1 MRYMKWLFVALCA
14 MFFQQSFVTIGK
26 VLPAILAPAIFDDL
40 LINPSWLGVYVGI
53 IAFVALTVQVG
64 CGSFII
70 RYGSLRIS
78 QISLVSTG
86 IGLALATPGFT
97 SLMILSAVAIG
108 ASASSTPASSHLL
121 GRYSPAQYA
130 PLVFSI
136 KQTAVPLGLLSAGL
150 LGPFLT
156 EEYDWRVA
164 LLAVA
169 GACLVFT
176 LALESFRAKFDKD
189 RDESKK
195 IHLSDFRGTVTLVL
209 SKKPLR
215 SLAFG
220 CFAFVGLQATFVAF
234 FVIYLTDIGYS
245 LIEAG
250 AVFSI
255 ATAVAIPGRIFW
267 GWMSSWLVQPRAM
280 LGILAL
286 LMFVAAGLTSC
297 FDASWST
304 WQVLLVAVL
313 VSASVF
319 SWHGVTLAE
328 AARLAP
334 SSMRGTVTGGVLSF
348 GQFGGL
354 VLPLFYSLILSLTGS
369 YQLGFLACSLPALI
383 VGVVL
388 SIDNRKG
395 FWSRRN

>member
-53 IAFVALTVQVG
+53 IAIVALIVQVG

-78 QISLVSTG
+78 QISLLSTG
-86 IGLALATPGFT
+86 IGLTLAAPGFA

-156 EEYDWRVA
+156 ETYDWKVA
-164 LLAVA
+164 LLTVA
-169 GACLVFT
+169 GACVVFT
-176 LALESFRAKFDKD
+176 LTLETLRAKFDED
-189 RDESKK
+189 RNERKK
-195 IHLSDFRGTVTLVL
+195 IQLSDFRGTVTLVL

-215 SLAFG
+215 SLALG
-220 CFAFVGLQATFVAF
+220 CFAFVGLQTTFVAF
-234 FVIYLTDIGYS
+234 FVIHLTDIGYG
-245 LIEAG
+245 LVEAG

-267 GWMSSWLVQPRAM
+267 GWLSSWLVQPRAM

-286 LMFVAAGLTSC
+286 LMFVAAGLTSR

-313 VSASVF
+313 VSTSVF

-354 VLPLFYSLILSLTGS
+354 VLPLFFSLILSLTGS
-369 YQLGFLACSLPALI
+369 YQLGFLSCSLPALI
-383 VGVVL
+383 VGLVL

-395 FWSRRN
+395 FWLRKN

>member
-1 MRYMKWLFVALCA
+1 MKWLLLALCS
-14 MFFQQSFVTIGK
+14 MFLQQSFVTIGK

-53 IAFVALTVQVG
+53 IAITALTVQAG

-78 QISLVSTG
+78 QISLLSTG
-86 IGLALATPGFT
+86 IGLALAAPGLT

-130 PLVFSI
+130 PLVFSV
-136 KQTAVPLGLLSAGL
+136 KQTAVPLGLLSAGF

-156 EEYDWRVA
+156 EVYDWKVA
-164 LLAVA
+164 LLVVA
-169 GACLVFT
+169 GACVVFT
-176 LALESFRAKFDKD
+176 LTLEAFRARFDND

-195 IHLSDFRGTVTLVL
+195 IHLSDFRGTLTLVL
-209 SKKPLR
+209 SQKSLR

-220 CFAFVGLQATFVAF
+220 CFAFVGLQTTFVAF

-250 AVFSI
+250 AIFSV

-267 GWMSSWLVQPRAM
+267 GWLSSWFVQPRAM

-286 LMFVAAGLTSC
+286 LMFVSVGLTSL

-354 VLPLFYSLILSLTGS
+354 VLPLLYSLILSLTGS
-369 YQLGFLACSLPALI
+369 YQLGFLFCSMPALI

-388 SIDNRKG
+388 SMNNHNR
-395 FWSRRN
+395 FD

>member
-1 MRYMKWLFVALCA
+1 

-40 LINPSWLGVYVGI
+40 LINPSWLGVYVAI

-78 QISLVSTG
+78 QISLLSTG

-156 EEYDWRVA
+156 EAYDWRVA

-169 GACLVFT
+169 GACLVLT

-189 RDESKK
+189 RDESKQ

-297 FDASWST
+297 FDASWPT

>member
-1 MRYMKWLFVALCA
+1 

-40 LINPSWLGVYVGI
+40 LINPSWLGVYVAI

-78 QISLVSTG
+78 QISLLSTG
-86 IGLALATPGFT
+86 IGLALATPGFI

-156 EEYDWRVA
+156 EAYDWRVA

-169 GACLVFT
+169 GVCLVFT

-286 LMFVAAGLTSC
+286 LMFVAAGLTSR

-354 VLPLFYSLILSLTGS
+354 VLPLFYSLILSLTAS

-388 SIDNRKG
+388 SFDNRKV

>member
-1 MRYMKWLFVALCA
+1 MKWLFVALCA

-53 IAFVALTVQVG
+53 IAITALMVQAG

-78 QISLVSTG
+78 QISLLSTG
-86 IGLALATPGFT
+86 IGLALAAPGFT

-136 KQTAVPLGLLSAGL
+136 KQTAVPLGLLSAGF

-156 EEYDWRVA
+156 EVYDWKVA
-164 LLAVA
+164 LLVVA
-169 GACLVFT
+169 GACVVFT
-176 LALESFRAKFDKD
+176 LTLEAFRARFDND

-195 IHLSDFRGTVTLVL
+195 IHLSDFRGTLTLVL
-209 SKKPLR
+209 SQKSLR

-220 CFAFVGLQATFVAF
+220 CFAFVGLQTTFVAF
-234 FVIYLTDIGYS
+234 FVIYLTDIGYG

-250 AVFSI
+250 AIFSV

-267 GWMSSWLVQPRAM
+267 GWLSSRFVQPRAM

-286 LMFVAAGLTSC
+286 LMFVSVGLTSL

-354 VLPLFYSLILSLTGS
+354 VLPLLYSLILSLTGS
-369 YQLGFLACSLPALI
+369 YQLGFLFCSMPALI

-388 SIDNRKG
+388 SMNNHNGLD
-395 FWSRRN
+395 

>member
-1 MRYMKWLFVALCA
+1 MKWLFVALCA

-53 IAFVALTVQVG
+53 IAIVALIVQVG

-78 QISLVSTG
+78 QISLLSTG
-86 IGLALATPGFT
+86 IGLALAAPGFT

-156 EEYDWRVA
+156 EAYDWKVA

-195 IHLSDFRGTVTLVL
+195 IHLSDFRGTINLVL

-220 CFAFVGLQATFVAF
+220 CFAFVGLQTTFVAF
-234 FVIYLTDIGYS
+234 FVIYLTEIGYG

-267 GWMSSWLVQPRAM
+267 GWLSSWLVQPRVM

-286 LMFVAAGLTSC
+286 LMFVAAGLTSR

-354 VLPLFYSLILSLTGS
+354 VLPLCYSLILSLTGS

>member
-1 MRYMKWLFVALCA
+1 

-53 IAFVALTVQVG
+53 ISIVALTVQVG

-78 QISLVSTG
+78 QISLLSTG
-86 IGLALATPGFT
+86 IGLTLAAPGFA

-156 EEYDWRVA
+156 ETYDWKVA
-164 LLAVA
+164 LLTVA
-169 GACLVFT
+169 GACVVFT
-176 LALESFRAKFDKD
+176 LTLETLRAKFDED
-189 RDESKK
+189 RDERKK
-195 IHLSDFRGTVTLVL
+195 IQLSDFRGTVTLVL

-215 SLAFG
+215 SLALG
-220 CFAFVGLQATFVAF
+220 CFAFVGLQTTFVAF
-234 FVIYLTDIGYS
+234 FVIHLTDIGYG
-245 LIEAG
+245 LVEAG

-267 GWMSSWLVQPRAM
+267 GWLSSWLVQPRAM

-286 LMFVAAGLTSC
+286 LMFVAAGLTSR

-313 VSASVF
+313 VSTSVF

-334 SSMRGTVTGGVLSF
+334 STMRGTVTGGVLSF

-354 VLPLFYSLILSLTGS
+354 VLPLFFSLILSLTGS
-369 YQLGFLACSLPALI
+369 YQLGFLSCSLPALI
-383 VGVVL
+383 VGLVL

-395 FWSRRN
+395 FWLRKN

>member
-1 MRYMKWLFVALCA
+1 
-14 MFFQQSFVTIGK
+14 MFLQQSFVTIGK
-26 VLPAILAPAIFDDL
+26 VLPGIIAPAIFDDL

-53 IAFVALTVQVG
+53 IAIVALTVQAG

-70 RYGSLRIS
+70 RYGSLRVS
-78 QISLVSTG
+78 QISLFCTG
-86 IGLALATPGFT
+86 IGLALAAPGFT
-97 SLMILSAVAIG
+97 YLMILSAVAIG

-121 GRYSPAQYA
+121 GRYSPTQYA

-150 LGPFLT
+150 LGPLLT
-156 EEYDWRVA
+156 EVYDWKVA

-169 GACLVFT
+169 GACVVFT
-176 LALESFRAKFDKD
+176 LTLESLRAKFDAD
-189 RDESKK
+189 RDQSKK
-195 IHLSDFRGTVTLVL
+195 IHLSDLKGTVTLVL

-220 CFAFVGLQATFVAF
+220 CFAFVGLQTTFVAF
-234 FVIYLTDIGYS
+234 FVIYLTDLGYG

-267 GWMSSWLVQPRAM
+267 GWLSSLFVQPRAM
-280 LGILAL
+280 LSILAL
-286 LMFVAAGLTSC
+286 LMFVAVGLTSR
-297 FDASWST
+297 FDALWSY

-354 VLPLFYSLILSLTGS
+354 VLPLLYSLILSLTGS
-369 YQLGFLACSLPALI
+369 YQLGFLVCSLPALI

-388 SIDNRKG
+388 SIDNCTG
-395 FWSRRN
+395 FWLRKN

>member
-1 MRYMKWLFVALCA
+1 

-40 LINPSWLGVYVGI
+40 LINPSWLGVYVAI

-78 QISLVSTG
+78 QISLLSTG

-97 SLMILSAVAIG
+97 SLMILSAIAIG

-156 EEYDWRVA
+156 EAYNWRVA

-388 SIDNRKG
+388 SIDNRRG

>member
-1 MRYMKWLFVALCA
+1 MKWLLLALCS
-14 MFFQQSFVTIGK
+14 MFLQQSFVTIGK

-53 IAFVALTVQVG
+53 IAITALTVQAG

-78 QISLVSTG
+78 QISLLSTG
-86 IGLALATPGFT
+86 IGLALAAPGLT

-130 PLVFSI
+130 PLVFSV
-136 KQTAVPLGLLSAGL
+136 KQTAVPLGLLSAGF

-156 EEYDWRVA
+156 EVYDWKVA
-164 LLAVA
+164 LLVVA
-169 GACLVFT
+169 GACVVFT
-176 LALESFRAKFDKD
+176 LTLEAFRARFDND

-195 IHLSDFRGTVTLVL
+195 IHLSDFRGTLTLVL
-209 SKKPLR
+209 SQKSLR

-220 CFAFVGLQATFVAF
+220 CFAFVGLQTTFVAF
-234 FVIYLTDIGYS
+234 FVIYLTAIGYS

-250 AVFSI
+250 AIFSV

-267 GWMSSWLVQPRAM
+267 GWLSSWFVQPRAM

-286 LMFVAAGLTSC
+286 LMFVSVGLTSL

-354 VLPLFYSLILSLTGS
+354 VLPLLYSLILSLTGS
-369 YQLGFLACSLPALI
+369 YQLGFLFCSMPALI

-388 SIDNRKG
+388 SMNNHNR
-395 FWSRRN
+395 FD

>member
-1 MRYMKWLFVALCA
+1 

-78 QISLVSTG
+78 QISLLSTG
-86 IGLALATPGFT
+86 IGLALATPGFI

-156 EEYDWRVA
+156 EAYDWRVA

-354 VLPLFYSLILSLTGS
+354 VLPLFYSLILSLTAS

-388 SIDNRKG
+388 SFDNRKV

>member
-1 MRYMKWLFVALCA
+1 

-53 IAFVALTVQVG
+53 IAIVALTVQAG

-78 QISLVSTG
+78 QISLLSTG
-86 IGLALATPGFT
+86 IGLALAAPGFT

-156 EEYDWRVA
+156 EVYDWKVA
-164 LLAVA
+164 LLVVA
-169 GACLVFT
+169 GACVVFT
-176 LALESFRAKFDKD
+176 LTLEAFRAKFDTD

-195 IHLSDFRGTVTLVL
+195 IHLSDFRGTLTLVL
-209 SKKPLR
+209 SQKSLR

-220 CFAFVGLQATFVAF
+220 CFAFVGLQTTFVAF

-250 AVFSI
+250 AIFSI

-267 GWMSSWLVQPRAM
+267 GWLSIWFVQPRAM

-286 LMFVAAGLTSC
+286 LMFVSVGLTSL

-354 VLPLFYSLILSLTGS
+354 VLPLLYSLILSLTGS
-369 YQLGFLACSLPALI
+369 YQLGFLFCSMPALI

-388 SIDNRKG
+388 SMNNHNG
-395 FWSRRN
+395 FD

>member
-1 MRYMKWLFVALCA
+1 

-40 LINPSWLGVYVGI
+40 LINPSWLGVYVAI

-78 QISLVSTG
+78 QISLLSTG

-156 EEYDWRVA
+156 EAYDWRVA

-176 LALESFRAKFDKD
+176 IALESFRAKFDKD

-195 IHLSDFRGTVTLVL
+195 IHLSDFRGTVNLVL

-395 FWSRRN
+395 FWLRRN

>member
-1 MRYMKWLFVALCA
+1 

-78 QISLVSTG
+78 QISLLSTG

-156 EEYDWRVA
+156 EAYDWRVA

-169 GACLVFT
+169 GACLAFT

>member
-1 MRYMKWLFVALCA
+1 

-53 IAFVALTVQVG
+53 IAIVALIVQVG

-78 QISLVSTG
+78 QISLLSTG
-86 IGLALATPGFT
+86 IGLALAAPGFT

-156 EEYDWRVA
+156 EAYDWKVA

-169 GACLVFT
+169 GACVVFT
-176 LALESFRAKFDKD
+176 LSLETFRAKFDKD

-195 IHLSDFRGTVTLVL
+195 IHLSDFRGTINLVL

-220 CFAFVGLQATFVAF
+220 CFAFVGLQTTFVAF
-234 FVIYLTDIGYS
+234 FVIYLTEIGYG

-267 GWMSSWLVQPRAM
+267 GWLSSWLVQPRVM

-286 LMFVAAGLTSC
+286 LMFVAAGLTSR

-313 VSASVF
+313 VSTSVF

-354 VLPLFYSLILSLTGS
+354 VLPLCYSLILSLTGS

>member
-1 MRYMKWLFVALCA
+1 MKWLFVALCA

-40 LINPSWLGVYVGI
+40 LINPSWLGVYVAI

-78 QISLVSTG
+78 QISLLSTG

-156 EEYDWRVA
+156 EAYNWRVA

-220 CFAFVGLQATFVAF
+220 CFAFVGLQTTFVAF

-267 GWMSSWLVQPRAM
+267 GWLSSWLVQPRAM

-369 YQLGFLACSLPALI
+369 YQLGFLVCSLPALI

-388 SIDNRKG
+388 SIDNRRG

>member
-1 MRYMKWLFVALCA
+1 M
-14 MFFQQSFVTIGK
+14 
-26 VLPAILAPAIFDDL
+26 
-40 LINPSWLGVYVGI
+40 
-53 IAFVALTVQVG
+53 
-64 CGSFII
+64 
-70 RYGSLRIS
+70 
-78 QISLVSTG
+78 
-86 IGLALATPGFT
+86 
-97 SLMILSAVAIG
+97 
-108 ASASSTPASSHLL
+108 
-121 GRYSPAQYA
+121 
-130 PLVFSI
+130 
-136 KQTAVPLGLLSAGL
+136 
-150 LGPFLT
+150 
-156 EEYDWRVA
+156 
-164 LLAVA
+164 
-169 GACLVFT
+169 
-176 LALESFRAKFDKD
+176 
-189 RDESKK
+189 
-195 IHLSDFRGTVTLVL
+195 SDFRGTVTLVL
-209 SKKPLR
+209 GKKPLR

-354 VLPLFYSLILSLTGS
+354 VLPLFYSLILSLTAS

>member
-1 MRYMKWLFVALCA
+1 MKWLLLALCS

-40 LINPSWLGVYVGI
+40 LINPSRLGVYVGI
-53 IAFVALTVQVG
+53 ISIVALTVQVG

-78 QISLVSTG
+78 QISLLSTG
-86 IGLALATPGFT
+86 IGLALAVPGLT

-136 KQTAVPLGLLSAGL
+136 KQTAVPLGLLSAGF

-156 EEYDWRVA
+156 EVYDWKVA
-164 LLAVA
+164 LLVVA
-169 GACLVFT
+169 GACVVFT
-176 LALESFRAKFDKD
+176 LTLEAFRARFDND

-195 IHLSDFRGTVTLVL
+195 IHLSDFRGTLTLVL
-209 SKKPLR
+209 SQKSLR

-220 CFAFVGLQATFVAF
+220 CFAFVGLQTTFVAF
-234 FVIYLTDIGYS
+234 FVIYLTDIGYG

-250 AVFSI
+250 AIFSV

-267 GWMSSWLVQPRAM
+267 GWLSSWFVQPRAM

-286 LMFVAAGLTSC
+286 LMFVSVGLTSL

-354 VLPLFYSLILSLTGS
+354 VLPLLYSLILSLTGS
-369 YQLGFLACSLPALI
+369 YQLGFLFCSMPALI

-388 SIDNRKG
+388 SMNNHNGLD
-395 FWSRRN
+395 

>member
-1 MRYMKWLFVALCA
+1 MKWLFVALCA

-40 LINPSWLGVYVGI
+40 LINPSWLGVYVAI

-78 QISLVSTG
+78 QISLLSTG
-86 IGLALATPGFT
+86 IGLALATPGFI

-156 EEYDWRVA
+156 ETYDWKVA
-164 LLAVA
+164 LLTVA
-169 GACLVFT
+169 GACVVFT
-176 LALESFRAKFDKD
+176 LTLETLRAKFDED
-189 RDESKK
+189 RNERKK
-195 IHLSDFRGTVTLVL
+195 IQLSDFRGTVTLVL

-215 SLAFG
+215 SLALG
-220 CFAFVGLQATFVAF
+220 CFAFVGLQTTFVAF
-234 FVIYLTDIGYS
+234 FVIHLTDIGYG
-245 LIEAG
+245 LVEAG

-267 GWMSSWLVQPRAM
+267 GWLSSWLVQPRAM

-286 LMFVAAGLTSC
+286 LMFVAVALTSR
-297 FDASWST
+297 FNASWST
-304 WQVLLVAVL
+304 WQVVLVAVL

-354 VLPLFYSLILSLTGS
+354 VLPLFFSLILSLTGS

-383 VGVVL
+383 VGVIL

-395 FWSRRN
+395 LWLKKN

>member
-1 MRYMKWLFVALCA
+1 MKWLFVALCA

-78 QISLVSTG
+78 QISLLSTG

-156 EEYDWRVA
+156 EAYDWKVA

-169 GACLVFT
+169 GACVVFT
-176 LALESFRAKFDKD
+176 LSLETFRAKFDKD

-220 CFAFVGLQATFVAF
+220 CFAFVGLQTTFVAF
-234 FVIYLTDIGYS
+234 FVIYLTDLGYG

-267 GWMSSWLVQPRAM
+267 GWLSSLFVQPRAM

>member
-1 MRYMKWLFVALCA
+1 MKWLLLALCS

-53 IAFVALTVQVG
+53 IAITALTVQAG

-78 QISLVSTG
+78 QISLLSTG
-86 IGLALATPGFT
+86 IGLALAAPGLT

-136 KQTAVPLGLLSAGL
+136 KQTAVPLGLLSAGF

-156 EEYDWRVA
+156 EVYDWKVA
-164 LLAVA
+164 LLVVA
-169 GACLVFT
+169 GACVLFT
-176 LALESFRAKFDKD
+176 LTLEAFRARFDND

-195 IHLSDFRGTVTLVL
+195 IHLSDFRGTLTLVL
-209 SKKPLR
+209 SQKSLR

-220 CFAFVGLQATFVAF
+220 CFAFVGLQTTFVAF
-234 FVIYLTDIGYS
+234 FVIYLTDIGYG

-250 AVFSI
+250 AIFSV

-267 GWMSSWLVQPRAM
+267 GWLSSWFVQPRAM

-286 LMFVAAGLTSC
+286 LMFVSVGLTGL

-304 WQVLLVAVL
+304 WKVLLVAVL

-354 VLPLFYSLILSLTGS
+354 VLPLLYSLILSLTGS
-369 YQLGFLACSLPALI
+369 YQLGFLFCSLPALI

-388 SIDNRKG
+388 LMNNRRG
-395 FWSRRN
+395 FWLREN

>member
-1 MRYMKWLFVALCA
+1 MKWLLLALCA

-26 VLPAILAPAIFDDL
+26 VLPAILAPAILDDL
-40 LINPSWLGVYVGI
+40 LISPSWLGVYVGI
-53 IAFVALTVQVG
+53 IAIVALIVQVG

-78 QISLVSTG
+78 QISLLSTG
-86 IGLALATPGFT
+86 IGLALAAPGFT

-156 EEYDWRVA
+156 EAFDWRVA

-169 GACLVFT
+169 GVCLVFT

-189 RDESKK
+189 RNESKK

-209 SKKPLR
+209 GKKPLR

-245 LIEAG
+245 LIGAG

-354 VLPLFYSLILSLTGS
+354 VLPLCYSLILSLTGS

-395 FWSRRN
+395 FWSRKT

>member
-1 MRYMKWLFVALCA
+1 MKWLFVALCA

-40 LINPSWLGVYVGI
+40 LIDPSWLGVYVAI

-78 QISLVSTG
+78 QISLLSTG
-86 IGLALATPGFT
+86 IGLALAAPGFT

-156 EEYDWRVA
+156 EAYDWKVA

-169 GACLVFT
+169 GACVVFT
-176 LALESFRAKFDKD
+176 LSLETFRAKFDKD

-195 IHLSDFRGTVTLVL
+195 IHLSDFRGTINLVL

-220 CFAFVGLQATFVAF
+220 CFAFVGLQTTFVAF
-234 FVIYLTDIGYS
+234 FVIYLTEIGYG

-267 GWMSSWLVQPRAM
+267 GWLSSWLVQPRVM

-286 LMFVAAGLTSC
+286 LMFVAAGLTSR

-354 VLPLFYSLILSLTGS
+354 VLPLCYSLILSLTGS

-388 SIDNRKG
+388 SIDNRRG